1 MDVWRGLLMTDY
13 VLKYQVWNGE
23 ENGKQATF
31 RSEVDARKFLA
42 DIRHTFPQAFIYVEG
57 QGQLV

>member
-1 MDVWRGLLMTDY
+1 MTDY

-31 RSEVDARKFLA
+31 RSLVDAKSFLLSL
-42 DIRHTFPQAFIYVEG
+42 IHSFPKAYIYVEG
-57 QGQLV
+57 EGRIA